1 MNKSQLTEA
10 LATKNNMKKKEAEAV
25 VNLVFDTI
33 TQALAKGE
41 KVQISGFGSFE
52 TKQRIARVGR
62 NPHTH
67 EEIQI
72 PAFKS
77 ACFSPSKNLKNEI
90 NQ

>member
-10 LATKNNMKKKEAEAV
+10 LATKNNMKKEEAEAV

-52 TKQRIARVGR
+52 TNQRIARVGR

-67 EEIQI
+67 
-72 PAFKS
+72 
-77 ACFSPSKNLKNEI
+77 
-90 NQ
+90 